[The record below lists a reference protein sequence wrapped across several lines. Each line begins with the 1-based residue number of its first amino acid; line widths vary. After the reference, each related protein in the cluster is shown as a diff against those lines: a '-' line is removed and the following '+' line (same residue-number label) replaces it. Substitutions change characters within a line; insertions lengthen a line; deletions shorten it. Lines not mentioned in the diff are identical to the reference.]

1 MALFWQL
8 ILIQIVTFLL
18 IILFLRWLFLNQ
30 TRRTIKRLRELSE
43 EKQKEEK
50 ALKEKIEKTKKQIQ
64 EEMDKSKKDVEDL
77 RKKARAD
84 AEKDR
89 EEIIERAKIESKKVL
104 DEALQESKRRE
115 SELIIEMQSKSLY
128 LAVDMIKQIF
138 SDKRLEEI
146 HRHLVDDVIDEI
158 KKIDES
164 KRDTGS
170 AAAVEIITSIKL
182 TDAQMR
188 KLKEI
193 LIGKTG
199 GDLKFIEK
207 QEDDV
212 IAGLVVKIGEC
223 IIDGSL
229 KNKLKKILPKMR
241 EKVRAV

>member
-8 ILIQIVTFLL
+8 ILIQTVTFLL

-64 EEMDKSKKDVEDL
+64 EDMDKGKKDVEDL

-89 EEIIERAKIESKKVL
+89 EEIIEKAKTESKKML

-115 SELIIEMQSKSLY
+115 TELIIEMQAKSLY

-158 KKIDES
+158 GKIDES
-164 KRDTGS
+164 KRDTG

-182 TDAQMR
+182 TDAQMK

-193 LIGKTG
+193 FIGKTG

-207 QEDDV
+207 QEDGI

-241 EKVRAV
+241 EKVRSV